1 MSRWQ
6 SWATLDRRVW
16 RMAVARAVNTMGL
29 SLVMSFLGI
38 YVVETR
44 GYDAW
49 LYGLICL
56 VANLCQSWLSAWAG
70 NLSDRIGR
78 RPLITGSLLIRAV
91 VIAALGTQVA
101 LDAPLWSLGLNM
113 VISSSL
119 RGCFEPV
126 AYALVSDV
134 STDEQRI
141 AAFGLQRMGTNLGWA
156 IGPALGGMLTLW
168 LPYGTIF
175 YITAAAM
182 IGAALLTMRVE
193 DPVKRRA
200 PPRVTEDDGDARS
213 AAAAS
218 HDLPAALREA
228 FGHPLLGLLLA
239 GTFLCALLETQ
250 MFSTFSIYMTDYLH
264 LSKFDVGRLYTINGI
279 GVLLLQVPALGL
291 IRRLGIA
298 TTLPWA
304 SLLDAIG
311 FGLIGAGTG
320 FPGGAIAMVALTSA
334 EVIFDP
340 SHQTAIAEVAD
351 PEHRGRTYG
360 IVGFTQTVGIALAPL
375 IGGLLLDAI
384 GNHHAAMWS
393 LVACFGLGQT
403 LCFWLFVRR
412 RAGRCS
418 VAVDDEAG
426 VDLRRAGGV
435 R

>member
-16 RMAVARAVNTMGL
+16 RMAIARAVNTMGL

-78 RPLITGSLLIRAV
+78 RPLITGSLLVRAV

-134 STDEQRI
+134 STDDQRI

-156 IGPALGGMLTLW
+156 IGPALGGVLTLW

-193 DPVKRRA
+193 DPVKRGR
-200 PPRVTEDDGDARS
+200 PKSE
-213 AAAAS
+213 

-228 FGHPLLGLLLA
+228 FRHPLLRLLLA

-320 FPGGAIAMVALTSA
+320 FPGGALAMIALTSA

-360 IVGFTQTVGIALAPL
+360 IVGFSQTIGIALAPL

-384 GNHHAAMWS
+384 GNHHAAMWC

-403 LCFWLFVRR
+403 LCFALFVRR

-426 VDLRRAGGV
+426 ADLRRAGL